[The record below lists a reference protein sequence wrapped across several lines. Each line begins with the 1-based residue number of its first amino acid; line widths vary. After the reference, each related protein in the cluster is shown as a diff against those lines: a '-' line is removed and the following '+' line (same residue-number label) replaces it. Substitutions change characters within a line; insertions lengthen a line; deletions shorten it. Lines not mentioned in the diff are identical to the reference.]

1 MDAKPALREELASLF
16 SEISETAKRADDAGY
31 PFGGDACKKEK

>member
-1 MDAKPALREELASLF
+1 MDANPALREELASLF
-16 SEISETAKRADDAGY
+16 SEISETVKRADEAGY